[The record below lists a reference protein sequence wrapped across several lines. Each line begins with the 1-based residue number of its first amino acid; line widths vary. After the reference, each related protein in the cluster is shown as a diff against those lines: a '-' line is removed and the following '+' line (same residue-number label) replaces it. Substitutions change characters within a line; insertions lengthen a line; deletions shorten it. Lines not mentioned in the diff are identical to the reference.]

1 MNILQSWFTF
11 PKAFLYEICYKNQ
24 QNAEENVQYNAE
36 AFYEVVRGF
45 PAQLGF
51 ILLNK
56 RERSEIKK
64 KRKKKKY
71 EKQSTSSVPAN
82 K

>member
-11 PKAFLYEICYKNQ
+11 PTAFLYEICYKNQ
-24 QNAEENVQYNAE
+24 QNAEENVQDNAE
-36 AFYEVVRGF
+36 AFYEIVRGF
-45 PAQLGF
+45 PAQLVLF
-51 ILLNK
+51 LLNK
-56 RERSEIKK
+56 MERSEIKK
-64 KRKKKKY
+64 EKKKY